1 MTTLA
6 PVLVLA
12 GGLGTRLRPLTETVP
27 KVLVPALGRPFLDHL
42 LEDLACQGAARFVVS
57 VGYLGHQIEA
67 HLGDGAD
74 RGYRVEYVRETRPLG
89 TGGAIVRALPLLG
102 ETFVVVNGDTLL
114 ELDLAALVG
123 EHREGDAPV
132 TMAAAHVPDRG
143 RYGALGLERGRVVAF
158 EEKRPGAGPG
168 WINGG
173 VMAMDR
179 ELFNGAPAAPFSL
192 ERDWLPSYLGRIAV
206 FKTKGFFVDMGTHET
221 LETLDEELGR
231 YLVGRSR
238 GT

>member
-1 MTTLA
+1 MTET

-27 KVLVPALGRPFLDHL
+27 KVLVPTLGRPFLEHL
-42 LEDLACQGAARFVVS
+42 LDDIARQGLTRFVVS
-57 VGYLGHQIEA
+57 VGYLAEHIEA

-74 RGYRVEYVRETRPLG
+74 LGYRVQYVRERSPLG

-102 ETFVVVNGDTLL
+102 DTFVVVNGDTLL
-114 ELDLAALVG
+114 ELDLAALLSHHKELG
-123 EHREGDAPV
+123 EAV

-143 RYGALGLERGRVVAF
+143 RYGALKLERGRVVGF

-173 VMAMDR
+173 VMAMER
-179 ELFNGAPAAPFSL
+179 ALFDGAPEGAFSL
-192 ERDWLPSYLGRIAV
+192 ERDWLPHKLGRIAA
-206 FKTKGFFVDMGTHET
+206 FKTEGFFVDMGTHET
-221 LETLDEELGR
+221 LETLDGELRG
-231 YLVGRSR
+231 YLDKRL
-238 GT
+238 

>member
-1 MTTLA
+1 MNKLP
-6 PVLVLA
+6 PVLILA

-42 LEDLACQGAARFVVS
+42 LEDLARQGAERFVIS
-57 VGYLGHQIEA
+57 VGYLADQIEA
-67 HLGDGAD
+67 HLGDGSD
-74 RGYRVEYVRETRPLG
+74 RGYRVEYVRETKPLG
-89 TGGAIVRALPLLG
+89 TGGAIARALPGLG
-102 ETFVVVNGDTLL
+102 ETFVVVNGDTFL
-114 ELDLAALVG
+114 ELDLAMLVERHSEG
-123 EHREGDAPV
+123 ETPV
-132 TMAAAHVPDRG
+132 TMAAARVPDRG

-179 ELFNGAPAAPFSL
+179 ELFDGAPDGPFSL
-192 ERDWLPSYLGRIAV
+192 ESDWLPSFLGRIAV
-206 FKTKGFFVDMGTHET
+206 FKTEGFFVDMGTHET

-231 YLVGRSR
+231 HLQR
-238 GT
+238 T